1 MAQSLPLIGRDRE
14 MRFFAALL
22 DRLGPDRPAVLLVS
36 APADSGRARLLHEF
50 AAQARRRDLAFTTG
64 PDRIVFGP
72 VADTAEVY
80 RLRLDPLAA
89 DDVRRLVT
97 ALLPGVRPG
106 DRLLDLARVA
116 AGRPGAVVRLV
127 TALRAEGLLRISAGT
142 VVPARSRLPESF
154 RARLAD
160 RLAGLSPAGR
170 HLLQAA
176 AVLPSPFAPAR
187 LTGLLGGTVVA
198 LLPAIEEALDSGLIV
213 AAGDTLAFSH
223 ELVRPIVEASMPRP
237 VLTALHRERTVRTR
251 PPSGPRA
258 PRPALDHEV
267 DWGVLSEREH
277 EIAELVALALTN
289 RQIAVR
295 VSRSPH
301 TVNYHLRQI
310 FRKLGVVSR
319 VELVALLRR
328 RDAGHGNA
336 AAAR

>member
-14 MRFFAALL
+14 MRCFAALL
-22 DRLGPDRPAVLLVS
+22 DRLGPDRPAVVLVDG
-36 APADSGRARLLHEF
+36 PADSGRARLLHEF
-50 AAQARRRDLAFTTG
+50 AAQARRRNLTFTTG
-64 PDRIVFGP
+64 PDRIVLGP
-72 VADTAEVY
+72 VTETAEVH
-80 RLRLDPLAA
+80 RLRLAPLAA
-89 DDVRRLVT
+89 DDVRRLIT
-97 ALLPGVRPG
+97 AMLPRMRPG

-116 AGRPGAVVRLV
+116 AGRPGAVVRLIA
-127 TALRAEGLLRISAGT
+127 ALRAEGLLRISDGI
-142 VVPARSRLPESF
+142 VVPVPARLPEST

-176 AVLPSPFAPAR
+176 TALPSPFVPAR
-187 LTGLLGGTVVA
+187 LTGLLGGTVVT

-237 VLTALHRERTVRTR
+237 VLTALHRERTARTR
-251 PPSGPRA
+251 PPSAHRA
-258 PRPALDHEV
+258 PRPFLDHDV
-267 DWGVLSEREH
+267 DLGVLSGRER
-277 EIAELVALALTN
+277 EIAELVAQALTN
-289 RQIAVR
+289 QQIAAR
-295 VSRSPH
+295 VGRSPH

-328 RDAGHGNA
+328 RPHLGEYPLPG
-336 AAAR
+336 